1 MGPTKREKT
10 MIVSKEK
17 IQAEAERIRTSYP
30 NEFEPIEVCV
40 LVGMNLGVDAEQVAE
55 VLGVFA

>member
-1 MGPTKREKT
+1 MTMT

-30 NEFEPIEVCV
+30 GEFEPIEVCV
-40 LVGMNLGVDAEQVAE
+40 LVGMNLGVDPEAVAE
-55 VLGVFA
+55 VLAHKEAA

>member
-1 MGPTKREKT
+1 MN

-30 NEFEPIEVCV
+30 DEFAPLEVCV
-40 LVGMNLGVDAEQVAE
+40 LVGMNLGVDAEAVAE

>member
-1 MGPTKREKT
+1 

-30 NEFEPIEVCV
+30 NEFAPLEICA
-40 LVGMNLGVDAEQVAE
+40 LVSMNLGVDAEAVAE